1 MDYTSLDNKTLDKLK
16 YDLVRDGLV
25 SYDDIEHASELAY
38 AQNTNIGQI
47 LINTQMIDESV
58 LMKFLEE
65 KLHTPSVDLENYLF
79 IDLIDSTKFI
89 SKNGR
94 NQTVFSPIIRRRR

>member
-25 SYDDIEHASELAY
+25 TYDDIEHAAELAY

-47 LINTQMIDESV
+47 LINTQMIDENV

-65 KLHTPSVDLENYLF
+65 KLHTPSVDLES
-79 IDLIDSTKFI
+79 DLKFFRFLLLKI
-89 SKNGR
+89 L
-94 NQTVFSPIIRRRR
+94 